1 MELFEIVFWN
11 FELDLRFFRK
21 VVCVKLIFGMV
32 KKNVCFLLFIGKS

>member
-11 FELDLRFFRK
+11 FELDMRFFRK

-32 KKNVCFLLFIGKS
+32 KNVCFLLFIDKS